1 MSKYFHFLNQI
12 LRLPTKWDVNKLKCN
27 ISKSRG
33 VDCPNSTRKTSPNPH
48 GNSPTVSPHIHN
60 NFCPL
65 SAPTL
70 ITFEYSISISSCVL
84 GFWLVLNQVATPW
97 SMEIRCSMA
106 LVPPKSFMPWSE
118 YLIASWRLP
127 PQWSSCHS
135 GWLLTTHLHVRSGDK
150 RLSGRLLFAEVLQTS
165 EVSDKQLMPTTKKHC
180 HLHGGERWLLCPK
193 RCLH

>member
-97 SMEIRCSMA
+97 SMEIRCSTA
-106 LVPPKSFMPWSE
+106 LAPPNLHAMIRISNCLLAVAPTMILLSFRLVTYHSSACPVRGQKAQWTAPFCRG
-118 YLIASWRLP
+118 ASDLR
-127 PQWSSCHS
+127 
-135 GWLLTTHLHVRSGDK
+135 GVR
-150 RLSGRLLFAEVLQTS
+150 
-165 EVSDKQLMPTTKKHC
+165 
-180 HLHGGERWLLCPK
+180 
-193 RCLH
+193 